1 MGCNYIKKGR
11 KLPCNTGVGGYKNVF
26 FVEYVSGL
34 IPNLLTDSS
43 ASDIYGATALEF
55 GLSSASFLFG
65 AGGTSSSGATAGTG
79 QSAIREVYQYEVKNT
94 GDTYDETSETD
105 ENIGNTI
112 YTGELKLVLPKLD
125 KESINQVRLLT
136 YNKSFIILETYS
148 GYFLLVGAEN
158 GAILSQ
164 SVKKL
169 GGAMKDFQG
178 VELNFKTEER
188 IPYVYLKQEA
198 IDILKVNIAD
208 SIQPI

>member
-11 KLPCNTGVGGYKNVF
+11 KIPCNTGVGGYKNVF

-43 ASDIYGATALEF
+43 ASDIYSATALEF
-55 GLSSASFLFG
+55 GDVSASFLFG
-65 AGGTSSSGATAGTG
+65 ESTTK
-79 QSAIREVYQYEVKNT
+79 EVYQYELKNT

-136 YNKSFIILETYS
+136 YSKSFIILETYS
-148 GYFLLVGAEN
+148 GYFLLIGAEN

-188 IPYVYLKQEA
+188 IPFVYLKDSA
-198 IDILKVNIAD
+198 VATLKLNIAD

>member
-11 KLPCNTGVGGYKNVF
+11 KLPCNTGVGGYKNVY

-34 IPNLLTDSS
+34 VPYLLTDSS
-43 ASDIYGATALEF
+43 ADDVFGATALEF
-55 GLSSASFLFG
+55 GNSSATFLLG
-65 AGGTSSSGATAGTG
+65 ASSTK
-79 QSAIREVYQYEVKNT
+79 EVYQYEVKNT

-125 KESINQVRLLT
+125 KESVNQVRLLT

-148 GYFLLVGAEN
+148 GYFMLIGAEN

-188 IPYVYLKQEA
+188 IPFVYLKQSA
-198 IDILKVNIAD
+198 IDTLKLNIAD